1 MSTPQ
6 RGTVQRGFD
15 SRGQTK
21 RRKPK
26 PKLTAAQRRARVND
40 RNPLYNP
47 GEQLSGNA
55 LRRAAEQ
62 LVDLQFQPQQRAIQR
77 LSANAERQGGQL
89 ASNASDYYLRL
100 AQHEQGAVTRQ
111 QAIGSELQARLGT
124 ITDQTQVRLDALADQ
139 AQQGQQEAT
148 NVTGIGG
155 VQSQAG
161 VEALAAQRRQ
171 ASDAQAIQSAG
182 AAQAANYAGLQQ
194 IGQQANMMRGG
205 EVQER
210 LAMQL
215 ANQLAEYRGQGQQ
228 LAEQRGNAV
237 GQAVGTLRQQGFEN
251 LMTQGALE
259 LDAGKLQASVQEDIR
274 ANRTARAR
282 IKSAERTN
290 RQRLRVSEANNRRTV
305 GATIRGQDDTA
316 DQRARDRS
324 SREQIAAMN
333 VQARERIA
341 AAGRKNAAGKT
352 EPADARKVKSGISNA
367 VSLISNGPGFQ
378 KRGND
383 NPQGWAKRL
392 RSMGAPEIVVRAA
405 TERATGGLSPQTA
418 AELRTLGVQVPRD
431 WLRPRRGSN
440 RGRNTGAARTGGN

>member
-274 ANRTARAR
+274 A
-282 IKSAERTN
+282 
-290 RQRLRVSEANNRRTV
+290 EANNRRTV
-305 GATIRGQDDTA
+305 GATIRGQDVTA